1 MENVSLQR
9 ALPWEENIWY
19 CFKIPWLITCI
30 GSNTRFVWWGGHKK
44 SGLDLNASLNVR
56 TWHFL
61 GLLRSLMLMTW
72 QQNLFGQS
80 TTIRTF
86 ATLQS
91 ALLTIIVA
99 IACNTLNIFF
109 KNKKKRR
116 RNKDKSKRDGYWQKI
131 WKCSI
136 CGSKIINT
144 LNWPEDLSNLCM
156 TTNRRTSTFRS
167 SELSAVLRKNIC
179 REHTKRICRMA

>member
-1 MENVSLQR
+1 
-9 ALPWEENIWY
+9 
-19 CFKIPWLITCI
+19 
-30 GSNTRFVWWGGHKK
+30 
-44 SGLDLNASLNVR
+44 
-56 TWHFL
+56 
-61 GLLRSLMLMTW
+61 MTW

-116 RNKDKSKRDGYWQKI
+116 RNKDKSKRDGY
-131 WKCSI
+131 
-136 CGSKIINT
+136 
-144 LNWPEDLSNLCM
+144 
-156 TTNRRTSTFRS
+156 
-167 SELSAVLRKNIC
+167 
-179 REHTKRICRMA
+179 